1 MYLSEEIGMI
11 PNMDMETE
19 RGTYPRVEAEID
31 LGAIRDNFAAMRGR
45 LRDDTK
51 MIAVVKTDAYGHG
64 AVRIAEMMEP
74 EAYIWG
80 FAVATTEEAV
90 ELRRAGIRKPILCL
104 GFVFPQD
111 YDLLVRLQIRPA
123 TFKLSM
129 ARQLSEAA
137 SRAGM
142 ILPVHLAVDT
152 GMGRIGFQVCE
163 EDADE
168 AAEIA
173 KLSNLKVEGLFT
185 HFARADERDKDYTQE
200 QFRKYCR
207 FEQMLEERGVS
218 IPLRHAANSASIME
232 LPGTH
237 LDAVRAGITIY
248 GIYPS
253 DEVDRNLMPMKPAM
267 SLISH
272 ICYIK
277 KVPAGT
283 SISYGGTFVTER
295 ESRIATIPVGYGD
308 GYPRSLSNKGS
319 VLIRG
324 RRAPIIGRVC
334 MDQFMVDVTEI
345 EAEEFDRV
353 TLLGQDGKDAVTT
366 DELGRLSGRFP
377 YELVCDISK
386 RVPRVY
392 VNA

>member
-1 MYLSEEIGMI
+1 MI

-200 QFRKYCR
+200 QFRKHCR

-324 RRAPIIGRVC
+324 RRAPIVGRIC

-353 TLLGQDGKDAVTT
+353 TLLGQDGKDAVTA

-392 VNA
+392 VDA

>member
-1 MYLSEEIGMI
+1 MI

-200 QFRKYCR
+200 QFRKYCW

-324 RRAPIIGRVC
+324 RRAPIVGRVC

-353 TLLGQDGKDAVTT
+353 TLLGQDGKDAVTA

-392 VNA
+392 VDA

>member
-324 RRAPIIGRVC
+324 RRAPIVGRVC

-353 TLLGQDGKDAVTT
+353 TLLGQDGKDAVTA

-392 VNA
+392 VDA

>member
-1 MYLSEEIGMI
+1 MI

-283 SISYGGTFVTER
+283 SISYGGTVVTER

-324 RRAPIIGRVC
+324 RRAPIVGRVC

-353 TLLGQDGKDAVTT
+353 TLLGQDGKDAVTA

-392 VNA
+392 VDA

>member
-324 RRAPIIGRVC
+324 RRAPIVGRVC

-345 EAEEFDRV
+345 EAEEFDKV
-353 TLLGQDGKDAVTT
+353 TLLGQDGKDAVTA

-392 VNA
+392 VDA

>member
-1 MYLSEEIGMI
+1 MI

-324 RRAPIIGRVC
+324 RRAPIVGRVC

-353 TLLGQDGKDAVTT
+353 TLLGQDGKDAVTA

-386 RVPRVY
+386 RVPIVY
-392 VNA
+392 VDA

>member
-1 MYLSEEIGMI
+1 MI

-207 FEQMLEERGVS
+207 FEQMLEKRGVS

-324 RRAPIIGRVC
+324 RRAPIVGRVC

-353 TLLGQDGKDAVTT
+353 TLLGQDGKDAVTA

-392 VNA
+392 VDA

>member
-1 MYLSEEIGMI
+1 
-11 PNMDMETE
+11 METE

-324 RRAPIIGRVC
+324 RRAPIVGRVC

-353 TLLGQDGKDAVTT
+353 TLLGQDGKDAVTA

-392 VNA
+392 VDA

>member
-1 MYLSEEIGMI
+1 MI
-11 PNMDMETE
+11 PNMDKETE
-19 RGTYPRVEAEID
+19 RGMYPRVEAEID

-90 ELRRAGIRKPILCL
+90 ELRRTGIRKPILCL

-324 RRAPIIGRVC
+324 RRAPIVGRVC

-353 TLLGQDGKDAVTT
+353 TLLGQDGKDAVTA

-392 VNA
+392 VDA

>member
-1 MYLSEEIGMI
+1 MI
-11 PNMDMETE
+11 PNMDKETE
-19 RGTYPRVEAEID
+19 RGMYPRVEAEID

-324 RRAPIIGRVC
+324 RRAPIVGRVC

-353 TLLGQDGKDAVTT
+353 TLLGQDGKDAVTA

-392 VNA
+392 VDA

>member
-1 MYLSEEIGMI
+1 MI

-324 RRAPIIGRVC
+324 RRAP
-334 MDQFMVDVTEI
+334 QFMVDVTEI

-353 TLLGQDGKDAVTT
+353 TLLGQDGKDAVTA

-392 VNA
+392 VDA

>member
-1 MYLSEEIGMI
+1 MI
-11 PNMDMETE
+11 PNMDKETE

-324 RRAPIIGRVC
+324 RRAPIVGRVC

-353 TLLGQDGKDAVTT
+353 TLLGQDGKDAVTA

-392 VNA
+392 VDA

>member
-1 MYLSEEIGMI
+1 MI

-19 RGTYPRVEAEID
+19 RGAYPRVEAEID

-90 ELRRAGIRKPILCL
+90 ELRRTGIRKPILCL

-324 RRAPIIGRVC
+324 RRAPIVGRVC

-353 TLLGQDGKDAVTT
+353 TLLGQDGKDAVTA

-392 VNA
+392 VDA

>member
-1 MYLSEEIGMI
+1 MI
-11 PNMDMETE
+11 PNMDKETE
-19 RGTYPRVEAEID
+19 RGMYPRVEAEID

-324 RRAPIIGRVC
+324 RRAPIVGRVC

-353 TLLGQDGKDAVTT
+353 TLLGQDGKDAVTA

>member
-1 MYLSEEIGMI
+1 MI

-324 RRAPIIGRVC
+324 RRAPIVGRVC

-353 TLLGQDGKDAVTT
+353 TLLGQDGKDAVTA

-392 VNA
+392 VDA

>member
-1 MYLSEEIGMI
+1 MI

-324 RRAPIIGRVC
+324 RRAPIVGRVC

-353 TLLGQDGKDAVTT
+353 TLLGQDGKDAVTA
-366 DELGRLSGRFP
+366 DELGKLSGRFP

-392 VNA
+392 VDA

>member
-1 MYLSEEIGMI
+1 MI

-283 SISYGGTFVTER
+283 SISYGGPFVTER

-324 RRAPIIGRVC
+324 RRAPIVGRVC

-353 TLLGQDGKDAVTT
+353 TLLGQDGKDAVTA

-392 VNA
+392 VDA

>member
-1 MYLSEEIGMI
+1 MI

-324 RRAPIIGRVC
+324 RRAPIVGRVC

-353 TLLGQDGKDAVTT
+353 TLLGQDGKDEVTA

-392 VNA
+392 VDA

>member
-324 RRAPIIGRVC
+324 RRAPIVGRVC

-345 EAEEFDRV
+345 EAEEFDKV
-353 TLLGQDGKDAVTT
+353 TLLGQDGEDAVTA

-392 VNA
+392 VDA

>member
-1 MYLSEEIGMI
+1 
-11 PNMDMETE
+11 METE

-324 RRAPIIGRVC
+324 RRAPIVGRVC

>member
-253 DEVDRNLMPMKPAM
+253 DEVD
-267 SLISH
+267 
-272 ICYIK
+272 K

-324 RRAPIIGRVC
+324 RRAPIVGRVC

-345 EAEEFDRV
+345 EAEEFDKV
-353 TLLGQDGKDAVTT
+353 TLLGQDGEDAVTA

-392 VNA
+392 VDA

>member
-324 RRAPIIGRVC
+324 RRAPIVGRVC

-392 VNA
+392 VDA

>member
-1 MYLSEEIGMI
+1 MI

-185 HFARADERDKDYTQE
+185 HFARADERDKGYTQE

-324 RRAPIIGRVC
+324 RRAPIVGQIC

-353 TLLGQDGKDAVTT
+353 TLLGQDGKDAVTA

-392 VNA
+392 VDA

>member
-1 MYLSEEIGMI
+1 MI

-324 RRAPIIGRVC
+324 RRAPIVGRVC